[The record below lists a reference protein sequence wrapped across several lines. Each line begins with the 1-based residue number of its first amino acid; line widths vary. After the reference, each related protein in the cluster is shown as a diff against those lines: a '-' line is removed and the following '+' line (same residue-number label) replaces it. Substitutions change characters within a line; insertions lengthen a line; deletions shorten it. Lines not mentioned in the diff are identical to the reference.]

1 MKCTKKRL
9 CPESGG
15 YNEKAAP
22 QGRPWQIGN
31 INAYWPR
38 ASASIFDSAPVS
50 RMNQQ
55 TSKVQAMMAVV
66 YQ

>member
-1 MKCTKKRL
+1 MKCTKKPL
-9 CPESGG
+9 CPDSDG

-22 QGRPWQIGN
+22 QGRSYQID
-31 INAYWPR
+31 NAKTYWPR

-55 TSKVQAMMAVV
+55 TSSVHAMMAVV